1 MYAPISQAL
10 LNMTCMI
17 YTQENVQDQNTGAI
31 SKQWVATKKV
41 LCHLDVISHKGA
53 DTADN
58 NKSFGTIYA
67 EEARYLLKTKEPLSK
82 RMRISAIKN
91 RSDQSIF
98 LEVDKINT
106 PDTIFEIEAHH
117 PRLDPLGNIL
127 YYESNLRRVG
137 VQTYDAI

>member
-1 MYAPISQAL
+1 MYAPHSQAL
-10 LNMTCMI
+10 LNMTCLV

-31 SKQWVATKKV
+31 SKKWVATKKI
-41 LCHLDVISHKGA
+41 LCHLDVISHQGSA
-53 DTADN
+53 TRDN
-58 NKSFGTIYA
+58 NKTFDMLYF

-82 RMRISAIKN
+82 RMRISSIKN
-91 RSDQSIF
+91 RSDQSLFVEI
-98 LEVDKINT
+98 DRIDS

-137 VQTYDAI
+137 VQTYDAV

>member
-1 MYAPISQAL
+1 MYCPTSHAL
-10 LNMTCMI
+10 LNMTCLV

-31 SKQWVATKKV
+31 SKKWVATKKII
-41 LCHLDVISHKGA
+41 CHLDIISHQGA
-53 DTADN
+53 ATRDN
-58 NKSFGTIYA
+58 NKSFDRVYT

-82 RMRISAIKN
+82 RMRIASIKN
-91 RSDQSIF
+91 RSDESIF
-98 LEVDKINT
+98 VEIDKIDA